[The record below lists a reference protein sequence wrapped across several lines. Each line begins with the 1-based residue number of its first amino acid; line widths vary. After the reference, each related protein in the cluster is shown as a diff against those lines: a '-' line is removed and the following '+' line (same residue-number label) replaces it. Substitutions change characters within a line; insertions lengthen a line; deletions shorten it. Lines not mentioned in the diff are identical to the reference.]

1 MIEIELPDGTIL
13 EFPEGTSED
22 VMRNAITKNFPQYAP
37 GAQQQPAQAQA
48 APAPAQPM
56 SQRDWAN
63 SLTDAQRAELDRSSN
78 PYTQDDTIYDPM
90 TGAPIGGGYSNTRM
104 QTPVSALSGA
114 ATGVRQNMLTFGFG
128 DEIKAGVRSALDPN
142 LDYATAIEQERAIL
156 EDAKASGGYGVGS
169 ASALIGAPAAL
180 GAKIVG
186 KGAAGLSRYFLAGAV
201 PSAIIGAGEA
211 EGGFSDR
218 IMPAL
223 QGGALGGAVGAA
235 IPGSAA
241 VAQWA
246 TKAGGSALRRLIT
259 QKGAMAPNG
268 TLTSEGKALLEAA
281 GYDVAQ
287 LSDDFAKAFNKRLNE
302 GLDAPAAGA
311 AAQLDEFGI
320 PVMRANVTGDAADFA
335 KVKSA
340 AAGADGARQERA
352 ARRALDAQAGAVTQA
367 SDNLAERMGRLGDQG
382 DAAITMQQAL
392 RSGRD
397 AARDAAKKAYDLL
410 PDGMVNGELVKSL
423 GSQLSAGLKAA
434 GQGIDRAAVNAQ
446 AAIRELDAV
455 FSNAS
460 KGGVK
465 FDDLERARQGL
476 VRAQKAAAGGSIG
489 VDQIATSNLKKA
501 FDQKI
506 DDLMT
511 SGLIDG
517 DPAFIA
523 AAKKARG
530 LWADYQRKY
539 FGDDATSR
547 FVQKMVADDASPD
560 DVVKWM
566 FGVSKMGSGRMNSTI
581 AKGLKSYVGDTSD
594 AWQMVRGAAIRQ
606 ILKKPD
612 GMTQYGPKALTERL
626 GDFLTSPTTRELSRE
641 LFTAAERGTLLR
653 YQAAL
658 KRLVAPEGALNPS
671 GSGYEVGRRL
681 SGLFK
686 TVTEIGGAVSGGVP
700 GWLLAKGGI
709 GAGGAIADRAGAR
722 ALMALP
728 QKSQGKITIPG
739 SVLGATGATSQ
750 LDRQ

>member
-37 GAQQQPAQAQA
+37 GAQQQPAQAP
-48 APAPAQPM
+48 PAPAQPM
-56 SQRDWAN
+56 AQRDWAN
-63 SLTDAQRAELDRSSN
+63 SLTDTQKAELDRSAN
-78 PYTQDDTIYDPM
+78 PYTQADTIYDPM
-90 TGAPIGGGYSNTRM
+90 TGVPIGGWFSNTQM

-114 ATGVRQNMLTFGFG
+114 MTGFRQGATFGFG
-128 DEIKAGVRSALDPN
+128 DEIKAGIRSALDHN
-142 LDYATAIEQERAIL
+142 LDYAEAIAQEQAIL
-156 EDAKASGGYGVGS
+156 EDAKASGGYGAGNALGS
-169 ASALIGAPAAL
+169 LIGGPAAL
-180 GAKIVG
+180 GSKIFG
-186 KGAAGLSRYFLAGAV
+186 KGAAGIGRYAFAGAV
-201 PSAIIGAGEA
+201 PGAIVGAGEA

-218 IMPAL
+218 VMPAL

-235 IPGSAA
+235 IPGGAA

-246 TKAGGSALRRLIT
+246 TKAGGSALRKLIT
-259 QKGAMAPNG
+259 QKGAMTPNG

-320 PVMRANVTGDAADFA
+320 PAMRANVTGNAADFA

-340 AAGADGARQERA
+340 AAGAAGPRQERA
-352 ARRALDAQAGAVTQA
+352 AREALDAQAGAVTQA

-397 AARDAAKKAYDLL
+397 AARDAAKKAYGLL
-410 PDGMVNGELVKSL
+410 PEGMVNGELVKSL

-455 FSNAS
+455 FSSAN

-489 VDQIATSNLKKA
+489 VDQVATSNLKKA

-506 DDLMT
+506 EDLMT

-517 DPAFIA
+517 DPAFIT

-547 FVQKMVADDASPD
+547 FVQKMVSDDASPD

-581 AKGLKSYVGDTSD
+581 AKGLKNYVGDTSD

-612 GMTQYGPKALTERL
+612 GMTQYGPKALAERL

-641 LFTAAERGTLLR
+641 LFTSAERGTLLR

-658 KRLVAPEGALNPS
+658 KRLVAPDGALNPS

-686 TVTEIGGAVSGGVP
+686 TVTEIGGAVYGGMP
-700 GWLLAKGGI
+700 GWLLAKSGM

-728 QKSQGKITIPG
+728 QKSQGKIAIPG